1 MNQYISAEKLPG
13 ERTEFDDLPRIK
25 TTEVDTLIQDE
36 NPVKR
41 NNQKR
46 VWDKTKKNFVW
57 QKDKEDKMSK
67 DEKGKKAYQV
77 WKKKSHLAI
86 PKAGDMEDTEK
97 TQRAQD
103 SWKSRR
109 MARHGWKENKPTGGE
124 RRGRDLKNNKT
135 KAVEKKFKKR
145 LISKSK
151 NSKGSIGGK
160 SGRGGKPERGGKSDR
175 GGKGGRGGRG
185 GSRGGKGGFKGRK

>member
-67 DEKGKKAYQV
+67 D
-77 WKKKSHLAI
+77 
-86 PKAGDMEDTEK
+86 
-97 TQRAQD
+97 
-103 SWKSRR
+103 
-109 MARHGWKENKPTGGE
+109 
-124 RRGRDLKNNKT
+124 
-135 KAVEKKFKKR
+135 
-145 LISKSK
+145 
-151 NSKGSIGGK
+151 
-160 SGRGGKPERGGKSDR
+160 
-175 GGKGGRGGRG
+175 
-185 GSRGGKGGFKGRK
+185 